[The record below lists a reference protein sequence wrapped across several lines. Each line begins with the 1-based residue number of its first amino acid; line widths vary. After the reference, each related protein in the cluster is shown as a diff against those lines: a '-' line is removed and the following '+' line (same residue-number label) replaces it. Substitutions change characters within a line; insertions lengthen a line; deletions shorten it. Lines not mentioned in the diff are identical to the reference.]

1 VAVWRELRKAG
12 AVPVASGAWA
22 LPAGPAFQ
30 PVLDR
35 AGQLCRNGGGSFA
48 VIDAAPR
55 DAEAAAMIRDAFTAA
70 RIDEWTEFVSDCEKF
85 EQEIAREISKKKFT
99 FGELEEEEQS
109 LERLRRWYRDLKK
122 RDVLQLPEAITAE
135 NRLRHC
141 ADVLDGYAQQVYDVM
156 RGATA
161 TTDTP
166 SSADDVSAMQ
176 GNVHEL

>member
-1 VAVWRELRKAG
+1 
-12 AVPVASGAWA
+12 
-22 LPAGPAFQ
+22 
-30 PVLDR
+30 
-35 AGQLCRNGGGSFA
+35 
-48 VIDAAPR
+48 
-55 DAEAAAMIRDAFTAA
+55 MIRDAFTAA

-141 ADVLDGYAQQVYDVM
+141 ADVLDDYAQQVYDVM
-156 RGATA
+156 RGAMA
-161 TTDTP
+161 TSDMP
-166 SSADDVSAMQ
+166 FPADVVSPME

>member
-1 VAVWRELRKAG
+1 M
-12 AVPVASGAWA
+12 ASGAWA

-35 AGQLCRNGGGSFA
+35 AGELCRKGGGSFA

-55 DAEAAAMIRDAFTAA
+55 DAEAAAMITDVFAAA

-85 EQEIAREISKKKFT
+85 EQEIEREISKKKFT

-122 RDVLQLPEAITAE
+122 RDVLLLPEAIRAE
-135 NRLRHC
+135 NRLLHC
-141 ADVLDGYAQQVYDVM
+141 ASILDDYATQVYDVM
-156 RGATA
+156 LGATA
-161 TTDTP
+161 TSDTP
-166 SSADDVSAMQ
+166 FPSDDVSGVQ
-176 GNVHEL
+176 GGGHEL